1 MEIAR
6 WRKKKFSF
14 QNSPLWTKLCRCKFA
29 SCVNALLQMEL
40 KSWKSHQLI
49 SLSTDFELKLQ
60 SHHTKGRSPEWALVC
75 FHTLLWL
82 GKCFPHNSHLYLLS
96 VKCFA
101 WWATISSLVSK
112 RCRWKWKERRKKFYS
127 WKKFPL
133 QGWRLRRE
141 GKDYEEEA
149 FQHVHNVN
157 RSKMRE
163 RKKLEQER
171 EEEKRTT
178 NKFIEMY
185 INYSFSVYNNT
196 VVVVSSSSSSEKI
209 VGKKGKAEMPERSG
223 SSAHKWVHGTSKAS
237 KKNVF
242 F

>member
-1 MEIAR
+1 M
-6 WRKKKFSF
+6 
-14 QNSPLWTKLCRCKFA
+14 
-29 SCVNALLQMEL
+29 
-40 KSWKSHQLI
+40 
-49 SLSTDFELKLQ
+49 
-60 SHHTKGRSPEWALVC
+60 
-75 FHTLLWL
+75 
-82 GKCFPHNSHLYLLS
+82 
-96 VKCFA
+96 
-101 WWATISSLVSK
+101 
-112 RCRWKWKERRKKFYS
+112 
-127 WKKFPL
+127 
-133 QGWRLRRE
+133 RRE

-223 SSAHKWVHGTSKAS
+223 PSAHK
-237 KKNVF
+237 
-242 F
+242 